1 MQTHSYRR
9 LGMVS
14 VGLTIRATRT
24 EDAKNI
30 ILVTWALTVYTS
42 IAALEIDFDNGLL
55 LVYLTWRHI

>member
-1 MQTHSYRR
+1 
-9 LGMVS
+9 MVS
-14 VGLTIRATRT
+14 VGLTIRTTRT